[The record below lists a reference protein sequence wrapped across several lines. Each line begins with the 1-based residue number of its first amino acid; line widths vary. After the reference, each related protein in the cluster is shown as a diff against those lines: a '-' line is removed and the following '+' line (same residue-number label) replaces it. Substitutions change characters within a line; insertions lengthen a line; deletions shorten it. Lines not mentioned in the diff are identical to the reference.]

1 MSEAI
6 ATDEHSVLRAL
17 KKSMRLRVS
26 CSGKGFSGGD
36 FGCCS
41 GCGIMELSEFN
52 KTSLDVP
59 IFFHPHHHYALQLA

>member
-26 CSGKGFSGGD
+26 GRGSSKSFSGGD
-36 FGCCS
+36 FG
-41 GCGIMELSEFN
+41 
-52 KTSLDVP
+52 T
-59 IFFHPHHHYALQLA
+59 